1 MGTTTTIPALLDNG
15 DDHRFRQFIYDAL
28 AFGTRLEAVRN
39 GLGALIGLTGPQ
51 YSILITIRMLEK
63 EGSRPAVIDVADYMH
78 VSGAFVTSEVNKL
91 KKAGLVAKEADQND
105 RRRVLLAL
113 TEEAEL
119 RLHELIRYQ
128 TPVNDTLFGSLSR
141 EEFEVLCSVLPKL
154 VAQAD
159 AAVRE
164 VNYLLKKQG
173 ALAG

>member
-1 MGTTTTIPALLDNG
+1 
-15 DDHRFRQFIYDAL
+15 
-28 AFGTRLEAVRN
+28 
-39 GLGALIGLTGPQ
+39 
-51 YSILITIRMLEK
+51 
-63 EGSRPAVIDVADYMH
+63 MH

>member
-1 MGTTTTIPALLDNG
+1 MGTTTTISALLDNG
-15 DDHRFRQFIYDAL
+15 DDHRFRQFIYDSL

-39 GLGALIGLTGPQ
+39 GLGALMGLTGPQ

-63 EGSRPAVIDVADYMH
+63 EGSAPAVIDVADYMH

-91 KKAGLVAKEADQND
+91 KKAGLVAKTADQND

-119 RLHELIRYQ
+119 RLRELTQYQ
-128 TPVNDTLFGSLSR
+128 TPVNDTLFGALSR

-154 VAQAD
+154 VARGD

-164 VNYLLKKQG
+164 VNYLLKRQG
-173 ALAG
+173 TLAG